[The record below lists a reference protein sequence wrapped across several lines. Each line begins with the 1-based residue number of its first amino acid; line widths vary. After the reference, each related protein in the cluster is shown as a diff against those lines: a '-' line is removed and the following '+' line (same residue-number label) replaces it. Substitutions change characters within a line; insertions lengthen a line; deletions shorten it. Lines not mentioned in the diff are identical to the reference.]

1 MASYRLKILLGIA
14 VLLLGIVGC
23 AQSATPPPTVALVT
37 PTEETTT
44 GAFSGPLPKS
54 LRDVEQTKVFRF
66 RVDPAQTTV
75 EYAVHEVLLGNDQIT
90 RGRTNAV
97 EGEFQ
102 LYMQNGKVYIAL
114 SNLQVDLR
122 TLTTDNAVRDAA
134 IRKKWL
140 ESEKY
145 PKAIFVANAVEG
157 LPMDASQNNAYQFR
171 VTGDM
176 TIRNITHPVTFDITA
191 QVKDNQLSGE
201 GTATIYMQ
209 DFGFDPPSVVG
220 KTIVS
225 DPVTISIK
233 GVANLIEG

>member
-1 MASYRLKILLGIA
+1 MDSQRLIIFFGIVMLLF
-14 VLLLGIVGC
+14 GIVGC
-23 AQSATPPPTVALVT
+23 AESAPPPTVALVT
-37 PTEETTT
+37 PTAGTST
-44 GAFSGPLPKS
+44 GAISSPLPKS
-54 LRDVEQTKVFRF
+54 LRDVEQTEVFRF

-122 TLTTDNAVRDAA
+122 TLTSDNAVRDAA
-134 IRKKWL
+134 IRKNWL

-145 PKAIFVANAVEG
+145 PKAIFVANDVQG
-157 LPMDASQNNAYQFR
+157 LPADASQDNTYQFR

-176 TIRNITHPVTFDITA
+176 TIRNITNPVTFDITA
-191 QVKDNQLSGE
+191 RIKDNQLVGE
-201 GTATIYMQ
+201 GTATIYMK
-209 DFGFDPPSVVG
+209 DYGFDPPSVVG

-225 DPVTISIK
+225 DPVTISVK
-233 GVANLIEG
+233 GVAHLIEG